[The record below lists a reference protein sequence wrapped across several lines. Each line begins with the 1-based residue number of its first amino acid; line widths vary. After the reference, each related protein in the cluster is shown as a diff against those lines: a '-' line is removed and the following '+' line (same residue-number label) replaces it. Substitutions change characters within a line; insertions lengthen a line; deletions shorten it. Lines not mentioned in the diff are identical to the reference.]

1 MKKILGPLAIAVLA
15 FSVSGCDFFRAL
27 AGRPT
32 SAQIPQDTLD
42 CSAACAAACDTC
54 TVCDACTVGDTISVC
69 DTCTACDT
77 LSVCD
82 TIAVCDTLAVCD
94 TIALSDTVAV
104 CEPCAASDTAAVCE
118 TKEAVAE
125 HVIIGNL
132 GQRTGFLKI
141 DVSFNNARLVNSVES
156 GYYILIGTF
165 TQKANADKLEKL
177 ASRCGEKVTRLE
189 FVNGKT
195 AIALRR
201 SDNVND
207 AFVAL
212 GEVRKLSFSP
222 KDACILV
229 VE

>member
-1 MKKILGPLAIAVLA
+1 MKNFLGPLAIAVLA
-15 FSVSGCDFFRAL
+15 FSVSGCDLFPAL
-27 AGRPT
+27 AARPT
-32 SAQIPQDTLD
+32 SAQTPPHTLD

-54 TVCDACTVGDTISVC
+54 TACDICTACDTLSVC

-77 LSVCD
+77 LSVRD
-82 TIAVCDTLAVCD
+82 TIAVCDTIALCD
-94 TIALSDTVAV
+94 TLAV

-118 TKEAVAE
+118 TKAVCETQEAVAE

-212 GEVRKLSFSP
+212 GEVRKLSCSP

>member
-42 CSAACAAACDTC
+42 YSAACAAACDTC
-54 TVCDACTVGDTISVC
+54 TVCDTI
-69 DTCTACDT
+69 
-77 LSVCD
+77 SVCD

-94 TIALSDTVAV
+94 TIALSDTLAA
-104 CEPCAASDTAAVCE
+104 CDPCAASDTAAVCE